1 MLTGMIPMLICAD
14 VQASIKFYI
23 DVVGLDVADR
33 MDDVGKSGW
42 AMMQK
47 NGVKLMLASPHY
59 FPDAPKVQDRY
70 FQAQYYFY
78 SDDLEAMR
86 EQVLAAGYEPTGI
99 VDQPHGMREFEMP
112 DPDGHLLV
120 FGQPIDKS

>member
-1 MLTGMIPMLICAD
+1 MLTGMIPMLICGD
-14 VQASIKFYI
+14 VQSSIKFYT

-33 MDDVGKSGW
+33 QDEQGKSGW
-42 AMMQK
+42 AMLQK

-59 FPDAPKVQDRY
+59 FPEMPKVQDRY

-78 SDDLEAMR
+78 TSDIEGLRARIE
-86 EQVLAAGYEPTGI
+86 GGGHEPSGI
-99 VDQPHGMREFEMP
+99 VEQPWGMREFEMA

-120 FGQPIDKS
+120 FGQSMNE